1 MNKFKKMSVMENSL
15 ETTTLDETFGKKLN
29 KSRKTRQEQKI
40 LIYFFDVMFEL
51 YCQDVFSG
59 QEEWTLDCLAIHFE
73 IFSTISRFTKT
84 LNLSRLETREA
95 TCRQVK

>member
-1 MNKFKKMSVMENSL
+1 MENCL
-15 ETTTLDETFGKKLN
+15 KTTTLDKAFGKKLN

-73 IFSTISRFTKT
+73 IFSTISRFIKT

-95 TCRQVK
+95 TCRQVN